1 MPTLALNSCK
11 SRTESCFQS
20 SKTSY
25 THITQSGD
33 ALPAPVVWMSMDTA
47 FENPF
52 VPFAVGKVPE
62 TYHALRDTY
71 DPAKMYWTSNEVM
84 ALTQG
89 YFDVMAPIVK
99 EAVERSEA
107 DSRQV
112 IRSSLG
118 LSKEEFAEKLREN
131 SRKIFAD
138 WKQLSV
144 RLLQEFKANVGI
156 KYERQPTPDT
166 PTEY

>member
-1 MPTLALNSCK
+1 M
-11 SRTESCFQS
+11 Q
-20 SKTSY
+20 
-25 THITQSGD
+25 
-33 ALPAPVVWMSMDTA
+33 
-47 FENPF
+47 PF
-52 VPFAVGKVPE
+52 
-62 TYHALRDTY
+62 DTY

-89 YFDVMAPIVK
+89 YFDVMAPIVRD
-99 EAVERSEA
+99 AVERSEA
-107 DSRQV
+107 DSRQL

-156 KYERQPTPDT
+156 RYERQPTPDT